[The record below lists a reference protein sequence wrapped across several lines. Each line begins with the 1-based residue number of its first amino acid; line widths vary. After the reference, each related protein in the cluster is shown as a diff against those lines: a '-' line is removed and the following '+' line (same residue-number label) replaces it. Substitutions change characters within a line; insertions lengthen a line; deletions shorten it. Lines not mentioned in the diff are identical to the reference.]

1 MAARTRSA
9 TSPPSMVLCIIATM
23 YISACGSP
31 PDTPSPVAKIVAKMD
46 TAHKDIRIDNYSWL
60 NKKSEREVLEYL
72 KAENVYTDAKMKHT
86 EAFQERLYKEL
97 LGRIKETDFS
107 VPEKIDDYYYYTRTE
122 EGQQYTIHCRKK
134 GSLEAPEEILL
145 NQNLLATGRDYF
157 RIGVFEISPNHQL
170 LAYSVDTTGSET
182 FTLYVKDLKTG
193 DLLSDVI
200 LNTYYSVEW
209 ASDNQTLFYNVLDDT
224 KRPYKLYRHR
234 LGTDSKEDALV
245 YHEEDESFFLSVS
258 KTKSKEYLTINL
270 GSITTSEIHF
280 LKADSPTGDFKVVH
294 PRKHELEY
302 SIEHHGDRFYIL
314 TNDRAKNFR
323 LMQVAVRDPS
333 KKNWRE
339 VIPHRDSAKIDA
351 LDVFKEHL
359 VVYER
364 EYGLKKIRITNVVTN
379 ETHYVEFPEPVYTFW
394 PAGNKDFNVT
404 SVRFSYM
411 SLVTPRSVF
420 DYDMNARTR
429 ELKKQF
435 EVLGGYDPALY
446 QSERIFATASDGT
459 KIPISMVYKK
469 GVVKGGQNPL
479 YLYGYGSYGTSIDP
493 SFSSN
498 RLSLLDRG
506 FIYAIAHVRGGGEMG
521 RSWYEAGKLLNKKN
535 TFTDFT
541 SCAEHLIDEGYTASD
556 KLIISGGS
564 AGGLLLGAV
573 TNMRPDLFKAVI
585 AKVPFVDIIN
595 TMLDPS
601 IPLTVVEYEEWGN
614 PNEKKYY
621 DYIKSYSP
629 YDNVEAKDYPNMLI
643 TAGLNDPRVQYWEP
657 AKWTAKLRAL
667 KTDNN
672 VLLLKTNMDAGHS
685 GPSGRYEYLKEIAFE
700 YAFIFDVFGIKE

>member
-1 MAARTRSA
+1 MRGT
-9 TSPPSMVLCIIATM
+9 
-23 YISACGSP
+23 
-31 PDTPSPVAKIVAKMD
+31 
-46 TAHKDIRIDNYSWL
+46 
-60 NKKSEREVLEYL
+60 
-72 KAENVYTDAKMKHT
+72 
-86 EAFQERLYKEL
+86 
-97 LGRIKETDFS
+97 
-107 VPEKIDDYYYYTRTE
+107 
-122 EGQQYTIHCRKK
+122 
-134 GSLEAPEEILL
+134 APEEILL
-145 NQNLLATGRDYF
+145 NQNLLAAGRDYF
-157 RIGVFEISPNHQL
+157 RIGVYEISPNHQL

-200 LNTYYSVEW
+200 PNTYYSVEW
-209 ASDNQTLFYNVLDDT
+209 ASDNQTVFYNVLDDA

-245 YHEEDESFFLSVS
+245 YHEEDESFFLSIS
-258 KTKSKEYLTINL
+258 KTTSKEYLTINL

-302 SIEHHGDRFYIL
+302 YIEHHGDRFYVL

-333 KKNWRE
+333 KKNWVE
-339 VIPHRDSAKIDA
+339 IIPHRDSVKIDA

-364 EYGLKKIRITNVVTN
+364 EYGLKKIRITNLVTN
-379 ETHYVEFPEPVYTFW
+379 ETHYVEFPEPVYTFL

-404 SVRFSYM
+404 SLRFSYM

-429 ELKKQF
+429 ELKKQY

-479 YLYGYGSYGTSIDP
+479 YLYGYGSYGASIDP

-506 FIYAIAHVRGGGEMG
+506 FVYAIAHVRGGGEMG

-541 SCAEHLIDEGYTASD
+541 SCAEHLIDEGYTSTD
-556 KLIISGGS
+556 RLIISGGS
-564 AGGLLLGAV
+564 AGGLLMGAV
-573 TNMRPDLFKAVI
+573 ANMRPDLFKAVI

-657 AKWTAKLRAL
+657 AKWTAKLRSL
-667 KTDNN
+667 RTGNN

-685 GPSGRYEYLKEIAFE
+685 GPSGRYENLKEIAFE